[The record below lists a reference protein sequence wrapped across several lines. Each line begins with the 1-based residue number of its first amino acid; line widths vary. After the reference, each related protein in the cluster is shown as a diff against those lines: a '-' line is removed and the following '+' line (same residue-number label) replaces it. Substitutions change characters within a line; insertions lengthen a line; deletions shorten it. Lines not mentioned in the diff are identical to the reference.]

1 MAPRPT
7 TKPADTDAT
16 PDETTPAVDT
26 DTSAEAADV
35 KSDEPT
41 PAEQKPTDLTR
52 IEIVQAPAEPA
63 VYYGDGGVQPE
74 QREHVKAEYTPF
86 EW

>member
-26 DTSAEAADV
+26 DTSAEAVDV

-41 PAEQKPTDLTR
+41 PAEQKPTDPQR
-52 IEIVQAPAEPA
+52 IIIEQAPAEPA
-63 VYYGDGGVQPE
+63 VFYGDGDATNPDKP
-74 QREHVKAEYTPF
+74 HVKAKYDPF